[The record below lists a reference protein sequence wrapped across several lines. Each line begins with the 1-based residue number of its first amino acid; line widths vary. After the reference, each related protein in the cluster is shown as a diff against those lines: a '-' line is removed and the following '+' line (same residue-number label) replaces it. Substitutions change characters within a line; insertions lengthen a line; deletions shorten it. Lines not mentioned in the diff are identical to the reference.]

1 MAIVAVAR
9 GDLVIV
15 HNTSL
20 GIHGMY
26 LVDNVAGD
34 AVRIADV
41 ADADARAGG
50 DKSRFATVSL
60 SNDILADIPAGS
72 ISA

>member
-1 MAIVAVAR
+1 MAITAVNR

-20 GIHGMY
+20 GVHGMF

-41 ADADARAGG
+41 GDADVRAGG

-60 SNDILADIPAGS
+60 SQDILADIPAGS